1 MDFKDLNELNF
12 LTIKTDFLLDIS
24 NKGENIKER
33 LLAFKAMD
41 MTYDEIFRLI
51 LKSIESLKGRLV
63 DGIIPKLL
71 LTLNEI
77 FNIENDMINVY
88 IELLNCYVKCDI
100 ENYNLEELY
109 NDEFANKACVEFN
122 MLFAPYYLNVLVDRY
137 GELNE
142 ISRVNNIL
150 KNTIE
155 EFKVKYGR

>member
-24 NKGENIKER
+24 NKGENIKEH

-41 MTYDEIFRLI
+41 MAYDEIFRLI

-77 FNIENDMINVY
+77 FNIENDVINVY
-88 IELLNCYVKCDI
+88 IDLLNLTIPFYI
-100 ENYNLEELY
+100 YLTLHLSLILHNHLT
-109 NDEFANKACVEFN
+109 FQCV
-122 MLFAPYYLNVLVDRY
+122 Y
-137 GELNE
+137 
-142 ISRVNNIL
+142 
-150 KNTIE
+150 
-155 EFKVKYGR
+155 